1 MVNHICH
8 KCNKVFKQKGHL
20 KAHLNKKFPCTPIID
35 KNIKKTCKK
44 EGAEFGTSVPKVAPN
59 CVKCEYCKRAYKRN
73 SELNRHLKTCKKKKE
88 DEFKKDTYNVLLKKI
103 EDQNKIIENQRII
116 IEDLQQK
123 TSGNVKEKDIKDIV
137 RILKNGI
144 KNNRTE
150 IIELKYRL

>member
-1 MVNHICH
+1 MVTYTCEKCKKTFNRKYNYTTHI
-8 KCNKVFKQKGHL
+8 
-20 KAHLNKKFPCTPIID
+20 NKKFPCTKPTTKTIIKED
-35 KNIKKTCKK
+35 NNKSDENEMDIPNSGYQKWQCKFCLKT
-44 EGAEFGTSVPKVAPN
+44 
-59 CVKCEYCKRAYKRN
+59 YKHN
-73 SELNRHLKTCKKKKE
+73 FHLNRHLKTCKKKKE

>member
-20 KAHLNKKFPCTPIID
+20 KAHLNKKFPCTP
-35 KNIKKTCKK
+35 KKINKLN
-44 EGAEFGTSVPKVAPN
+44 VPKMEQTFRN
-59 CVKCEYCKRAYKRN
+59 RNQTNESKFKCEFCHRTYSRKPN
-73 SELNRHLKTCKKKKE
+73 LNKHLKTCKKKKE